1 MTENSKGRVG
11 GESQAVRKSK
21 VLIIDDE
28 TSFIERMSSY
38 LGDRFEL
45 HAAMSGR
52 EGLDRVREVLP
63 DVVLLD
69 YKLNDVYDG
78 LDVLKEIK
86 EHFAYI
92 NVILISSF
100 LDEKVVAEAEKL
112 GVDEC
117 LPKNLNLGAFDRLIL
132 RAIERN
138 LLSRKAQLAA
148 RGRAMQEIEP
158 VFDSPAMRDV
168 RAMAESYR
176 NLDENILISGPPGA
190 GKEVL
195 ASWIHHT
202 SDRAGGPFCIV
213 DLPNLSPTLFEAEL
227 FGQDKY
233 SVADTQVTK
242 RGLLELAHG
251 GTIVLDEVG
260 DLPLAAQTKLLRAV
274 EKKSFHRLGDDK
286 MIGVDV
292 RFIILTC
299 KDLQAMV
306 RAGTFKSELYYR
318 VNTLRINV
326 PPLLERREDVPLLA
340 RQMLK
345 TFGAA
350 FRKDVREIDPA
361 VDRRFLEYQWPGN
374 VRELECVVKSAIIR
388 AAGTAITL
396 DDVAPGL
403 GGPLSAGW
411 SEPGAT
417 KLQFTEGRTVW
428 ERYYVKQLLETT
440 NGDVKKAAELA
451 GIPRES
457 LYRFLRKLKIKPGE
471 FRR

>member
-1 MTENSKGRVG
+1 MAESSKGRTG
-11 GESQAVRKSK
+11 GESQSVRKSK

-38 LGDRFEL
+38 LSDRFEL
-45 HAAMSGR
+45 HAALSGR
-52 EGLDRVREVLP
+52 DGLEKVRQVLP

-86 EHFAYI
+86 AHYVYI

-138 LLSRKAQLAA
+138 LLSRKSQLAA
-148 RGRAMQEIEP
+148 RVRATRPMEP
-158 VFDSPAMRDV
+158 VFDSLAMKEV
-168 RAMAESYR
+168 RFKAEHYR
-176 NLDENILISGPPGA
+176 KLDENILISGPLGS

-195 ASWIHHT
+195 ASWIHRT
-202 SDRAGGPFCIV
+202 SDRADGPYCVV
-213 DLPNLSPTLFEAEL
+213 DLPSMSPVIFESEL
-227 FGQDKY
+227 FGQDE
-233 SVADTQVTK
+233 STSDTGAPK

-260 DLPLAAQTKLLRAV
+260 DLPVPAQAKLLRAV
-274 EKKSFHRLGDDK
+274 EKKSFHRFGNSET
-286 MIGVDV
+286 IAVDV
-292 RFIILTC
+292 RFIILSS

-306 RAGTFKSELYYR
+306 RAGTFKSELYYH
-318 VNTLRINV
+318 VNTLRIEM
-326 PPLLERREDVPLLA
+326 PPLSARPEDVPVLA
-340 RQMLK
+340 GQMLK
-345 TFGAA
+345 TFAAA
-350 FRKDVREIDPA
+350 FRKDVREIDSA
-361 VDRRFLEYQWPGN
+361 VERRFLEYPWPGN
-374 VRELECVVKSAIIR
+374 VRELECVLKSAIIR
-388 AAGTAITL
+388 ASGLAIVL

-411 SEPGAT
+411 SEPDAT
-417 KLQFTEGRTVW
+417 KLRLAEGRAAW
-428 ERYYVKQLLETT
+428 ERYYIRQLLGTT
-440 NGDVKKAAELA
+440 NGDVKEAARLA

-457 LYRFLRKLKIKPGE
+457 LYRLLRNLQIKPSE
-471 FRR
+471 FRH